1 MLPEYHGYDP
11 MAESIHQFLE
21 DFEDYCVVKNVSA
34 ANKVAHL
41 NRAIKY
47 PAWTEFTVNQG
58 ADAAFAIRVLDPVGD
73 AAAQLAINE
82 QNFTNCET
90 WLIKRFFGQE
100 QQEALQAVIL
110 KMRQGPDETPW

>member
-11 MAESIHQFLE
+11 MAKSIHQFLE
-21 DFEDYCVVKNVSA
+21 DFKDYCVVKNVSA

-47 PAWTEFTVNQG
+47 PARTEFAANQW
-58 ADAAFAIRVLDPVGD
+58 ADAAFAIQVLDPIGD

-82 QNFTNCET
+82 RNFTNCET
-90 WLIKRFFGQE
+90 WLITRFFSQE
-100 QQEALQAVIL
+100 QQEALQAVVL
-110 KMRQGPDETPW
+110 KMRQGQDKTP

>member
-1 MLPEYHGYDP
+1 MPTMLPEYFGYDP

-21 DFEDYCVVKNVSA
+21 DFEDYCVVKNVTA

-47 PAWTEFTVNQG
+47 PARTEFTANQG
-58 ADAAFAIRVLDPVGD
+58 AAATFAIRVRDPIGD
-73 AAAQLAINE
+73 AAAQQAINE
-82 QNFTNCET
+82 TNFTNCET
-90 WLIKRFFGQE
+90 WLCGRFFGPE

-110 KMRQGPDETPW
+110 D